1 MFKVRLIQTKDN
13 QIVYSATSNT
23 AKTSGDKIFL
33 NEDATY
39 KIFTDDFVQNNEVN
53 FKIPRQSKIT
63 LKNINHLSLK
73 NINIYRQLFTE
84 STLKEDVLFKAH
96 LDKALFTSIFKPIS
110 IMVLIL
116 FFGSLIFTSLRDS
129 NVGERI
135 VISVLG
141 AFIYKIFQD
150 LSTGI
155 FISYGFPVLIGVLIP
170 SIFII
175 FLSFKSYRNI

>member
-1 MFKVRLIQTKDN
+1 MILIIDNYDSFTFNLVHYVEENGFKTNVFRND
-13 QIVYSATSNT
+13 QIS
-23 AKTSGDKIFL
+23 
-33 NEDATY
+33 
-39 KIFTDDFVQNNEVN
+39 
-53 FKIPRQSKIT
+53 
-63 LKNINHLSLK
+63 LKKINHLSLK
-73 NINIYRQLFTE
+73 NINSFRQLFTE

-141 AFIYKIFQD
+141 AFIYKICLD
-150 LSTGI
+150 LSIGI

-170 SIFII
+170 SILII
-175 FLSFKSYRNI
+175 VLSFKSYQNI